1 MTKPLFW
8 FLRKVGILAA
18 TLAGA
23 SLVAFLLLRA
33 IPGDPVTHLLGER
46 GGNPEQVQL
55 LREKLGLDKS
65 LPEQYLVFVG
75 NAVKGDL
82 GLSIVSQRPVTEE
95 FWDRF
100 PATLEL
106 GFTSLVW
113 AILLGIPLG
122 IFAALKQ
129 NSIWDSIVTTISLV
143 GYSMP
148 IFWWG
153 LLLILMFSVH
163 LGWFPVSGRM
173 DLAYDIPAKTGFTL
187 IDVWFTSEGWPAFVD
202 ALKHLVLPSIV
213 LGTIPLAVISRMT
226 RASLLE
232 VLQEDYIRTARAIG
246 FPGWKVVGVFALRN
260 ALIPVLTVVGLLV
273 GSIMTGA
280 VLTETIFSW
289 PGVGRWLVKSV
300 EARDYPVIQGGILY
314 TSFAVVVVN
323 LATDLLYRWANPRLR
338 GQ

>member
-1 MTKPLFW
+1 MKWL
-8 FLRKVGILAA
+8 LKKAALLAA

-46 GGNPEQVQL
+46 GGNPEQVAA

-65 LPEQYLVFVG
+65 WPEQYVAFVTS
-75 NAVKGDL
+75 ALRGDL
-82 GLSIVSQRPVTEE
+82 GLSTVSQRPVTEE
-95 FWDRF
+95 FFDRF

-106 GFTSLVW
+106 GLAALFW
-113 AILLGIPLG
+113 AVLLGIPLG
-122 IFAALKQ
+122 IFAALKR
-129 NSIWDSIVTTISLV
+129 NSIWDSLVTTISLI

-153 LLLILMFSVH
+153 LLLILFFSVN

-173 DLAYDIPAKTGFTL
+173 DLIYDIPPVTGFL
-187 IDVWFTSEGWPAFVD
+187 LVDVWFTQESWPAFVR
-202 ALKHLVLPSIV
+202 ALQHLALPAVV

-246 FPGWKVVGVFALRN
+246 FPRWKIVGIFALRN

-314 TSFAVVVVN
+314 TSFGVVVVN
-323 LATDLLYRWANPRLR
+323 LLVDLAYLWANPRLR
-338 GQ
+338 GSK

>member
-1 MTKPLFW
+1 MNWILW
-8 FLRKVGILAA
+8 FLRKAGILAA

-55 LREKLGLDKS
+55 LKEKLGLDKS

-75 NAVKGDL
+75 NALKGDL

-129 NSIWDSIVTTISLV
+129 NSVWDSIVTTISLV

-153 LLLILMFSVH
+153 LLLILMFSVQ

-173 DLAYDIPAKTGFTL
+173 DLAYDIPARTGFTL

-246 FPGWKVVGVFALRN
+246 FPWWKVVGIFALRN